1 MVADCINPPPL
12 KRRPKAMAE
21 EIVMATSRSAPQEI
35 TLKST
40 HIHRI
45 ESGDILEFRLKRGLG
60 TKAARE
66 VSEALEELKN
76 SLASEHGKKVYFLV
90 TEEGEV
96 NITHYRAVEA
106 AEEEEKKKTMYQ
118 QHPWQL

>member
-1 MVADCINPPPL
+1 
-12 KRRPKAMAE
+12 MAE

-45 ESGDILEFRLKRGLG
+45 DSGDILLFRLKKGLG
-60 TKAARE
+60 QKAVRE

-76 SLASEHGKKVYFLV
+76 SLEADHGKKVYFLV

-96 NITHYRAVEA
+96 TITHYRAVEA
-106 AEEEEKKKTMYQ
+106 VAEEKTIHQ

>member
-1 MVADCINPPPL
+1 
-12 KRRPKAMAE
+12 MAE
-21 EIVMATSRSAPQEI
+21 EIVMATSSRRSAPQEI

-45 ESGDILEFRLKRGLG
+45 QSGDILQFRLKKGLG
-60 TKAARE
+60 QKAVRE

-76 SLASEHGKKVYFLV
+76 SLEADHGKKVYFLV
-90 TEEGEV
+90 TEEGDV

-106 AEEEEKKKTMYQ
+106 EEKKTMYQ

>member
-1 MVADCINPPPL
+1 
-12 KRRPKAMAE
+12 MAE
-21 EIVMATSRSAPQEI
+21 EIVMATSSRRSAPQEI

-45 ESGDILEFRLKRGLG
+45 ESGDILEFRLKKGLG
-60 TKAARE
+60 QKAVRE

-76 SLASEHGKKVYFLV
+76 SLEADHGKKVYFLI

-96 NITHYRAVEA
+96 TITHYRAVEA
-106 AEEEEKKKTMYQ
+106 VAEEKTIHQ